1 MTAEWNPMALTP
13 DEVASVE
20 FPSGLRGWDREDVKA
35 FLVGVAADYQAALDE
50 SARLAGVCADLR
62 AQMGRLEEQLAITQT
77 RLRNAQVATAT
88 AEEERDQAIAQLADR
103 MPLGDGSTT
112 GPAAIGAA
120 RSVSAVDAFA
130 ELGDG
135 IAKVLRSA
143 AQAAA
148 ALQLTAERRAEQ
160 VRTEAAEYAD
170 RVRSDADQYAE
181 QRRATELRLHKG
193 ST

>member
-170 RVRSDADQYAE
+170 RVRSDADQ
-181 QRRATELRLHKG
+181 RRATELRLHKG